1 MSAGSIEFPVEPK
14 AKRQHETTHDVNWY
28 EPEFPLRAIQD
39 IVIVEQL
46 EEEFTQGGIFLPGD
60 HKKFPCGRVV
70 AVGPGR
76 TYSFFM
82 DANGNTQAGQTVP
95 VTLKVGDWVLFG
107 RYNSGGEPIEID
119 GRKFLMCR
127 EGDIAAASVTGDPVK
142 VRLGVAD

>member
-1 MSAGSIEFPVEPK
+1 MTPL
-14 AKRQHETTHDVNWY
+14 
-28 EPEFPLRAIQD
+28 PENFPLKAIQD

-46 EEEFTQGGIFLPGD
+46 EEEFTPGGIALVGD

-76 TYSFFM
+76 TYSFYM
-82 DANGNTQAGQTVP
+82 DASGNTQAGHTVP
-95 VTLKVGDWVLFG
+95 CTLKEGDWVLFG

-127 EGDIAAASVTGDPVK
+127 ENDIAARSQDGNPVK
-142 VRLGVAD
+142 VRLAVD